1 MDFQVGDTIFRI
13 IDGVRFEARVIT
25 RGSVEGVILEI
36 EYTDDGR
43 RENNVDA
50 SELKHLDKV
59 CSLR

>member
-13 IDGVRFEARVIT
+13 IDGVHFEARVIT
-25 RGSVEGVILEI
+25 RGSVDGVILEI

-43 RENNVDA
+43 RENNVDV

-59 CSLR
+59 YSLC